1 MFACVLIMDVFVS
14 LLSKYKF
21 ERLTSHLTFP
31 IVVHS
36 VPGAGKTSL
45 IRELISSDSRFSA
58 YTYGKA
64 DEPNITGAYIR
75 NADEGL
81 REREFVIFDEYLA
94 GEHPAWAFAVFA
106 DPSQG
111 GRAPVLR
118 AQFIKRESHRFGEAT
133 ATLLRELGFDVTAKG
148 EDLVEIA
155 DIYSKDPEGV
165 IIFHEREVGALLEA
179 HGVEGFCIQSIRG
192 QTFESVTYITSENCP
207 LSDRTLSFQCL
218 TRHRKK
224 LLILCPDASYTA
236 A

>member
-1 MFACVLIMDVFVS
+1 MFAYILIMDVFVN
-14 LLSKYKF
+14 LLCKYKF

-45 IRELISSDSRFSA
+45 IRELISLDSRFSA

-64 DEPNITGAYIR
+64 DKPNITGAYIR
-75 NADEGL
+75 GVEGEL
-81 REREFVIFDEYLA
+81 CEGEFVVFDEYLA
-94 GEHPAWAFAVFA
+94 GEHPSWAFAVFA

-118 AQFIKRESHRFGEAT
+118 AHFIKRESHRFGSKT
-133 ATLLRELGFDVTAKG
+133 ATLLKELGYDITAEG
-148 EDLVEIA
+148 EDIVEIA
-155 DIYSKDPEGV
+155 DIYSQDPEGIV
-165 IIFHEREVGALLEA
+165 IYHEREVGALLA
-179 HGVEGFCIQSIRG
+179 SHGVESHCIQSLRG
-192 QTFESVTYITSENCP
+192 QTFEAVTYVTSENSP
-207 LSDRTLSFQCL
+207 LSDSTLSFQCL

-224 LLILCPDASYTA
+224 LLILCPDASYSA